1 MAINWGVFE
10 MGARSSLGS
19 ASATGTRIRFATDPM
34 PTGICPVCVEEC
46 PVLCEI
52 SKSALRGRE
61 TLYPRADWFGKTVIA
76 SNKYYGIDW
85 ADLQLMSDVRKEAT
99 FPEEFRDPDKAIFE
113 NVRIGVEVGRKHK
126 IKLRVP
132 IIIAGLGSTFVAKN
146 NWEHL
151 AAGAAISGTIVTV
164 GENVC
169 GVDPDSIISN
179 GKVQKSPD
187 MEFRIKAYRDWWD
200 GEHGDIIVQTNV
212 EDQRLGVD
220 IYVLTKLEVNGIE
233 RKWGQGAKSIG
244 GEIRVRDLRRAMEL
258 KRRGY
263 IVLPDPEDPAVQEA
277 WKTGAIESF
286 ERHSR
291 LGMPTIEDFCEDVD
305 KLREQGAKIVTLKM
319 GQYRPAVIAW
329 SLKAASEAK
338 VDYVTYDGQGGG
350 TGMSPWPMMLEM
362 GTPTLYMLSFV
373 IKAARIL
380 DKKGKYVPDIFIA
393 GGIINETQI
402 LKAMALSGFP
412 DKDRPYVVGAAV
424 AKPALTAAM
433 KAKYFARL
441 AKEGRL
447 SKVAPEFTKLY
458 GDKFESIFAVA
469 GDLRKRFGDKWKEI
483 PPGGIG
489 IYSYFVDRIGTG
501 LKQLLAGMRKFNIML
516 VKRSDVAALTERAAK
531 IFEIP
536 LLEDLDKEL
545 FEAILDS

>member
-1 MAINWGVFE
+1 MA
-10 MGARSSLGS
+10 GAKSNLGH

-46 PVLCEI
+46 PILCEV

-61 TLYPRADWFGKTVIA
+61 TLYPRPDLFGKSVIA

-85 ADLQLMSDVRKEAT
+85 ADIQIMSEVRAEKVMGIE
-99 FPEEFRDPDKAIFE
+99 PDPDKTIFE
-113 NVRIGVEVGRKHK
+113 NAKIETTIGNKHK

-132 IIIAGLGSTFVAKN
+132 VIIAALGSTFVAKN

-151 AAGAAISGTIVTV
+151 AVGAAISGTIMTV

-169 GVDPDSIISN
+169 GVDPNSIISN

-187 MEFRIKAYRDWWD
+187 MEFRIKTYREWWD
-200 GEHGDIIVQTNV
+200 GKYGDIIVQTNV

-220 IYVLTKLEVNGIE
+220 IYALTKLEVNGIE

-244 GEIRVRDLRRAMEL
+244 GEIRVRDLQRAIEL

-263 IVLPDPEDPAVQEA
+263 IVLPDPEDPAIQEA
-277 WKTGAIESF
+277 FKMGAIESF

-291 LGMPTIEDFCEDVD
+291 LGMPTIEDFCEDVA
-305 KLREQGAKIVTLKM
+305 KLREQGAKIVSLKM
-319 GQYRPAVIAW
+319 GQYRPAAIAW
-329 SLKAASEAK
+329 AMKAASEAK
-338 VDYVTYDGQGGG
+338 VDYVTFDGQGGG

-362 GTPTLYMLSFV
+362 GTPTLYMLAFV

-380 DKKGKYVPDIFIA
+380 DKKGKYIPDIFIA

-402 LKAMALSGFP
+402 FKAIALSGFE
-412 DKDRPYVVGAAV
+412 DRDRPYVVGAAV

-433 KAKYFARL
+433 KAKYFAKL
-441 AKEGRL
+441 AKEGTL
-447 SKVAPEFTKLY
+447 KKVAPEFVKLY
-458 GDKFESIFAVA
+458 GDKVESIFAVV
-469 GDLRKRFGDKWKEI
+469 GDLKRRFGDKWKEI
-483 PPGGIG
+483 PPGAIG

-501 LKQLLAGMRKFNIML
+501 LKQLLAGARKFDIML
-516 VKRSDVAALTERAAK
+516 LRRSDVAALTERAAK
-531 IFEIP
+531 VFEIP
-536 LLEDLDKEL
+536 LLEDLDKEE
-545 FEAILDS
+545 FEAILES

>member
-1 MAINWGVFE
+1 
-10 MGARSSLGS
+10 MGARSSIGGS
-19 ASATGTRIRFATDPM
+19 SATGTRIRFSADPM
-34 PTGICPVCVEEC
+34 PTGICPICVEEC
-46 PVLCEI
+46 PILCEI

-61 TLYPRADWFGKTVIA
+61 CLYPRSDLFGKSVIA

-85 ADLQLMSDVRKEAT
+85 ADLQLMSELRAEAT
-99 FPEEFRDPDKAIFE
+99 YPEEFRDEDKAIFE
-113 NVRIGVEVGRKHK
+113 RVKIGVEVGRKHR

-132 IIIAGLGSTFVAKN
+132 VIIAGLGSTTVAKN

-151 AAGAAISGTIVTV
+151 ASGAAISGTIMTV

-169 GVDPDSIISN
+169 GVDPESIISN
-179 GKVQKSPD
+179 GKVQKSPE
-187 MEFRIKAYRDWWD
+187 MEFRIKTFRDWWD
-200 GEHGDIIVQTNV
+200 GEYGDIVVQTNV

-220 IYVLTKLEVNGIE
+220 VYVITKLEVNGIE
-233 RKWGQGAKSIG
+233 RKWGQGAKAIG
-244 GEIRVRDLRRAMEL
+244 GEIRVKDLQRAIEL

-263 IVLPDPEDPAVQEA
+263 VVLPDPEDPGVQEA
-277 WKTGAIESF
+277 WKMGAIESF

-291 LGMPTIEDFCEDVD
+291 IGMPTIESFCEDVD
-305 KLREQGAKIVTLKM
+305 KLREQGAKIVSLKM

-329 SLKAASEAK
+329 AMKAASEAK
-338 VDYVTYDGQGGG
+338 VDYVTFDGQGGG

-362 GTPTLYMLSFV
+362 GTPTLYMLALV

-412 DKDRPYVVGAAV
+412 DKDRPYVIGASV

-433 KAKYFARL
+433 KAKYFAKL
-441 AKEGRL
+441 AKEGTL
-447 SKVAPEFTKLY
+447 SKIAPEFTQIY
-458 GDKFESIFAVA
+458 GDKLETIFAVA
-469 GDLRKRFGDKWKEI
+469 GDLKNRYGDKWSQI
-483 PPGGIG
+483 PAGGIG

-501 LKQLLAGMRKFNIML
+501 LKQLLAGMRKFDIKL
-516 VKRSDVAALTERAAK
+516 VKRTDVAALTERAAK
-531 IFEIP
+531 VFEIP
-536 LLEDLDKEL
+536 LIEDLDKDV
-545 FEAILDS
+545 FEKILKS

>member
-1 MAINWGVFE
+1 MHKWVCS
-10 MGARSSLGS
+10 MGARSSIGHS
-19 ASATGTRIRFATDPM
+19 SPTGTRLRFAMDPM
-34 PTGICPVCVEEC
+34 PTGICPICVEEC
-46 PVLCEI
+46 PILCEV

-61 TLYPRADWFGKTVIA
+61 ALYPRSDLFGKSVIA

-85 ADLQLMSDVRKEAT
+85 ADIQMMSELRAEKIFGIE
-99 FPEEFRDPDKAIFE
+99 PDPDKAIFE
-113 NVRIGVEVGRKHK
+113 NAKVEVEVGSKHK

-132 IIIAGLGSTFVAKN
+132 VIIAGLGSTSIAKN

-151 AAGAAISGTIVTV
+151 AAGAAISGTIMTV

-169 GVDPDSIISN
+169 GVDPNSIISN

-200 GEHGDIIVQTNV
+200 GEYGDIIVQTNV

-220 IYVLTKLEVNGIE
+220 IYVLTKLEVNGVE

-244 GEIRVRDLRRAMEL
+244 GEIRVRDINRAIEL

-277 WKTGAIESF
+277 YKVGAIESF

-362 GTPTLYMLSFV
+362 GTPTLYMLALV

-380 DKKGKYVPDIFIA
+380 DKKGKYCLLYTSP
-393 GGIINETQI
+393 
-402 LKAMALSGFP
+402 SP
-412 DKDRPYVVGAAV
+412 RDRG
-424 AKPALTAAM
+424 
-433 KAKYFARL
+433 
-441 AKEGRL
+441 
-447 SKVAPEFTKLY
+447 
-458 GDKFESIFAVA
+458 
-469 GDLRKRFGDKWKEI
+469 
-483 PPGGIG
+483 
-489 IYSYFVDRIGTG
+489 
-501 LKQLLAGMRKFNIML
+501 
-516 VKRSDVAALTERAAK
+516 
-531 IFEIP
+531 
-536 LLEDLDKEL
+536 
-545 FEAILDS
+545 